1 MKHVRIKLHHKRE
14 IHAMTIGS
22 RTISITKAQGWNEVP
37 DEIAAVLAEERVDAG
52 NPGSELLFDVVDPAQ
67 AKRMEAHEARVRPG
81 TVDAPHKLL
90 DIATPDPARAPAPTA
105 DEEEAHVVAPV
116 DNGKTIGRKAPQ
128 QKPGKQGGKAGAQ
141 PDQEPVVG
149 NVETFPSV
157 G

>member
-14 IHAMTIGS
+14 IHAITIGS
-22 RTISITKAQGWNEVP
+22 RTISITKQQGWNEVP
-37 DEIAAVLAEERVDAG
+37 DDIAAVLSEERVDAG

-81 TVDAPHKLL
+81 TVDAPHRLL

-105 DEEEAHVVAPV
+105 DEEEATAPV
-116 DNGKTIGRKAPQ
+116 DNGKTIGRKTPQ
-128 QKPGKQGGKAGAQ
+128 QKPGKGGKAGAQ
-141 PDQEPVVG
+141 PEQEPVGG
-149 NVETFPSV
+149 NVETFPAV